1 MTVTP
6 SDSGFASPVLTA
18 RAFLMG
24 KRAEQVVGCS
34 MIREYRLNPDETF
47 HLICACIEFGCAAL
61 ELLCVTV
68 LSVPIPRY
76 NAKLRELRDKREI
89 QE

>member
-1 MTVTP
+1 
-6 SDSGFASPVLTA
+6 
-18 RAFLMG
+18 
-24 KRAEQVVGCS
+24 